1 MDMYRGLTEQM
12 LGFSLAMQQTMAKHV
27 NNTLVKQ
34 IEVFQSIQKPIV
46 KQGLTL
52 NTNLQHIMQEQVK
65 VLAAGMQA
73 PLTEQLNRY
82 SSSVQ
87 RIMAEQLQIFAVN
100 TPNPTSDQMQEFI
113 DSVQSVVA
121 EQMKF
126 TVEMQ
131 KLLTEQMQQ
140 FTENLRKSLA
150 DLIGE

>member
-1 MDMYRGLTEQM
+1 MYRGLTEQM
-12 LGFSLAMQQTMAKHV
+12 QGFSLAMQQTMAEHV
-27 NNTLVKQ
+27 KNTLLKQ
-34 IEVFQSIQKPIV
+34 IEVFQSVQKPIV

-52 NTNLQHIMQEQVK
+52 STNLRHIMLEQVN

-73 PLTEQLNRY
+73 PMAEQLSRY

-100 TPNPTSDQMQEFI
+100 TPNPTPDQMQEFI

-140 FTENLRKSLA
+140 FTENLRKSLV

>member
-1 MDMYRGLTEQM
+1 MYRGLTEQM
-12 LGFSLAMQQTMAKHV
+12 QGFSLAMQQTMAKHV

-87 RIMAEQLQIFAVN
+87 RIMAERLQIFAVN
-100 TPNPTSDQMQEFI
+100 TPNPTPDQMQEFI
-113 DSVQSVVA
+113 DSLQSVVA
-121 EQMKF
+121 DQM
-126 TVEMQ
+126 
-131 KLLTEQMQQ
+131 
-140 FTENLRKSLA
+140 
-150 DLIGE
+150 